1 MQEME
6 PGHEHS
12 INHEGNLEEQKQP
25 LISRNTQTK
34 RETTTK
40 RETLSQGAGQP
51 QLLMPSA
58 GSVAISYLAGTIMTD
73 EILRFKKMVYR
84 ATRGKALTYFQEMA
98 ASGLHDYA
106 GKQDNRQRSVYVIIF
121 QEGATMRDKLIKI
134 CDSFLGKNFDIPPG
148 CE

>member
-1 MQEME
+1 M
-6 PGHEHS
+6 
-12 INHEGNLEEQKQP
+12 
-25 LISRNTQTK
+25 
-34 RETTTK
+34 
-40 RETLSQGAGQP
+40 
-51 QLLMPSA
+51 LMPSA
-58 GSVAISYLAGTIMTD
+58 GSVAISYLAGTINTD

-106 GKQDNRQRSVYVIIF
+106 GKQDNRHRSVYVIIF

-148 CE
+148 CEQNEINRLISLLEDRIDDSQKLINQTR